1 MNIPIQNIYYLLCYA
16 WNRLEEGQR
25 VAVSASDYKTALELL
40 SRVLLSGCNVLFKRG
55 LDRAY
60 IERKESY
67 AGIKGKIDFSASL
80 SASSFRSGKAICDFD
95 EFEYDVLQNQI
106 IKSTLSRLS
115 QIKGIDRSIGHE
127 AWRSAQN
134 FRGIAELQIR
144 LSDFSRVRIH
154 RNNSIYDFLLRVCRL
169 IFESTSLDES
179 DGKYHFKSFTD
190 NEKAMAALFEN
201 FVRNFYR
208 KETEGVYAVTSD
220 DIRWAASSLTSGGL
234 ELLPKMRTDV
244 TLRSR
249 IRKIVLDTKYYSQT
263 LSDYRGTEKVHSTN
277 LYQMYSYLRNL
288 EAGSFDPLD
297 QSCEGILLYPTV
309 QKEVDES
316 FEVGGHKVRI
326 ATVNLES
333 EWRDIHKRLLHI
345 VDFC

>member
-1 MNIPIQNIYYLLCYA
+1 M
-16 WNRLEEGQR
+16 
-25 VAVSASDYKTALELL
+25 AVSASDYKTALELL

-60 IERKESY
+60 VERKESY
-67 AGIKGKIDFSASL
+67 AGIKGKIDFAASL
-80 SASSFRSGKAICDFD
+80 FASTFRSGKAICDFD

-115 QIKGIDRSIGHE
+115 QTKGIDKGIGRE
-127 AWRSAQN
+127 AWQSAQN
-134 FRGIAELQIR
+134 FRGIAEVQIC

-190 NEKAMAALFEN
+190 NEKAMAAMFEN

-208 KETEGVYAVTSD
+208 KETAGLYVVSSD

-234 ELLPKMRTDV
+234 DLLPKMRTDV
-244 TLRSR
+244 TLCSST
-249 IRKIVLDTKYYSQT
+249 RKFVVDTKYYSQT
-263 LSDYRGTEKVHSTN
+263 LSDYRGSEKLHSTN

-288 EAGSFDPLD
+288 EAGSADPRN
-297 QSCEGILLYPTV
+297 QFCEGILLYPTV

-316 FEVGGHKVRI
+316 FKLGGHKVRI
-326 ATVNLES
+326 ATVNLGGA
-333 EWRDIHKRLLHI
+333 WRDIHNRLLQI
-345 VDFC
+345 IDLS